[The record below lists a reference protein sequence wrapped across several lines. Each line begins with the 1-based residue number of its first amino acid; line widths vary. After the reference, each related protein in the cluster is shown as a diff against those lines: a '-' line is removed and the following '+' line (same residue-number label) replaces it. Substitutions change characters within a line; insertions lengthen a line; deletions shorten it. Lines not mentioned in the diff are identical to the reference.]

1 VIATPHPRKEST
13 MDVEFVYDYRSP
25 YAYLA
30 DTQLPTL
37 GAGIL
42 YKPVEILSVMKA
54 GNNQPTPKCPP
65 KQRYTALDAARWA
78 EHYGVVLTRNS
89 AFLQAMAAGRFDGA
103 LLLRVDLAAR
113 ELGLFDSV
121 HKALFEAVWASA
133 ADLTTEQ
140 GRKSFFGERGF
151 EVDEVWRLASDPRI
165 GELLARRDEEAAER
179 GVFGVPTFFVGGEM
193 FFGNDRLD
201 FVRERLRGVG
211 PEGVVA

>member
-1 VIATPHPRKEST
+1 

-30 DTQLPTL
+30 DTQLATL
-37 GAGIL
+37 GARIV

-78 EHYGVVLTRNS
+78 EHYGVLLTCNS
-89 AFLQAMAAGRFDGA
+89 AFLRAMAAGRFDGA

-113 ELGLFDSV
+113 ELGVFDSV
-121 HKALFEAVWASA
+121 HKALFEAVWASS
-133 ADLTTEQ
+133 ADLTTEE
-140 GRKSFFGERGF
+140 GRKSFFGARGIR
-151 EVDEVWRLASDPRI
+151 VDEVWRLACEQRT
-165 GELLARRDEEAAER
+165 GELLARRGEEAVER
-179 GVFGVPTFFVGGEM
+179 GVFGVPTFFVGEEM

-201 FVRERLRGVG
+201 FVRERLWAVR
-211 PEGVVA
+211 PEGVTA